1 MKSLPYTGD
10 GGTVTG
16 AAQAPGS
23 CPGTSLTLSM
33 APPLSGLE
41 SAAGVDNPSSP
52 GCVTPV
58 PFHSGLRDPVALVWC
73 EGEGWA
79 GRLRG

>member
-41 SAAGVDNPSSP
+41 SAAGVDNPLSP